1 MSSKWQ
7 LFFTV
12 LLKQPQCLHSHFQTS
27 CLIVLMYSTGS
38 YLKLSPVIDSQISPL
53 LAFAGTLL
61 KQLPPFWL
69 TLPVAL
75 SSTQAQGQPGLL
87 TEKPPSPPPRPCQSL
102 SHFFFFIHLFICSP
116 LKDNSLKELSHSQF
130 LITLLCSLKP
140 TPDSLFPIT
149 TSAKMFLLLSP
160 VSCLLP
166 NLGVSSPFSSY
177 LTYYEY
183 LTLLDLLPQVIFLFL
198 NLDSSYSFG
207 FSLKLASSFVS
218 SKSSARPLPVRAPQ
232 DSILCSL
239 FCWSSLPGVRLILG
253 SSTLLNDE

>member
-1 MSSKWQ
+1 MVAVLHCVVETTPVSALTLLDILSDSTDVLYRLLFKAEPCDWQ
-7 LFFTV
+7 LDLT
-12 LLKQPQCLHSHFQTS
+12 PS
-27 CLIVLMYSTGS
+27 CLCRNIAQAVAS
-38 YLKLSPVIDSQISPL
+38 L
-53 LAFAGTLL
+53 LAHVASCTVIHIGIGTAWSAYREAPL
-61 KQLPPFWL
+61 
-69 TLPVAL
+69 
-75 SSTQAQGQPGLL
+75 
-87 TEKPPSPPPRPCQSL
+87 PPPRPCQSL

-218 SKSSARPLPVRAPQ
+218 SKSSARPLPVRAP
-232 DSILCSL
+232 
-239 FCWSSLPGVRLILG
+239 
-253 SSTLLNDE
+253 

>member
-1 MSSKWQ
+1 MVAVLHCVVETTPVSALTLLDILSDSTDVLYRLLFKAEPCDWQ
-7 LFFTV
+7 LDLT
-12 LLKQPQCLHSHFQTS
+12 PS
-27 CLIVLMYSTGS
+27 CLCRNIAQAVAS
-38 YLKLSPVIDSQISPL
+38 L
-53 LAFAGTLL
+53 LAHVASCTVIHIGIGTAWSAYREAP
-61 KQLPPFWL
+61 LP
-69 TLPVAL
+69 
-75 SSTQAQGQPGLL
+75 
-87 TEKPPSPPPRPCQSL
+87 PPPRPCQSL

-218 SKSSARPLPVRAPQ
+218 SKSSARPLPVRAP
-232 DSILCSL
+232 
-239 FCWSSLPGVRLILG
+239 
-253 SSTLLNDE
+253 